1 MNCPE
6 SSIQCQKGS
15 CYRMTVKQG
24 NEICWN
30 TSTALATLKMLAD
43 MMELEYDHETEELV
57 LGWKR
62 VNLYCT
68 VLDSICRQIEEIEE
82 TVHKA
87 AKSG

>member
-1 MNCPE
+1 
-6 SSIQCQKGS
+6 
-15 CYRMTVKQG
+15 MTVKQG

-62 VNLYCT
+62 VDLYCT
-68 VLDSICRQIEEIEE
+68 VLDSVCRQIEEIEE

>member
-24 NEICWN
+24 NEICRN
-30 TSTALATLKMLAD
+30 TLTALATLKMIMD
-43 MMELEYDHETEELV
+43 MLEMEYDHETEELV

-62 VNLYCT
+62 VNLYCA
-68 VLDSICRQIEEIEE
+68 VIESVCRQIEEIEE